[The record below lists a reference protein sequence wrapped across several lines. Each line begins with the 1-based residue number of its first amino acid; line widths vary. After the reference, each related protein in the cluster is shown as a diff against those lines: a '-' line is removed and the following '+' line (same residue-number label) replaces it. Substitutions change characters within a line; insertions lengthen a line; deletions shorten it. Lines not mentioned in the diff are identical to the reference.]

1 MLAPVSPRPPV
12 PPSRALALAGLL
24 GLVLGLACHVSND
37 DHCVHKAIDS
47 DAWCAENVAG
57 RGYCSPCVA
66 EQHGCVAER
75 PDAAECP
82 DYTPDSSGGA
92 SETSGG

>member
-1 MLAPVSPRPPV
+1 MSPRPTV

-24 GLVLGLACHVSND
+24 GLVLGRAGHISNE
-37 DHCVHKAIDS
+37 DHCVHKALDS

-57 RGYCSPCVA
+57 RGYCSPCAA

-75 PDAAECP
+75 PNAAECP
-82 DYTPDSSGGA
+82 AYTPDSSSGGA
-92 SETSGG
+92 SESSGG